1 MKLKQSKCFPELD
14 QYKQMILV
22 FLLHVP
28 KQKISN
34 TVFFFVTK
42 YIHIKS
48 ITVVLKPL

>member
-34 TVFFFVTK
+34 TVLFFLSQCTF
-42 YIHIKS
+42 ILNQS
-48 ITVVLKPL
+48 LLC